1 MRTETIYESTG
12 STVPTGSAH
21 RHLVCWRSAFAGLA
35 IALVTFIGALALAIA
50 FGGIG
55 LSDGSTLKNAGIFAG
70 VSVAVATVIAAFAGS
85 YFSVRVASIRVDVL
99 GSMQG
104 LLVGGVFMI
113 FVVFQV
119 FSMVGTLGQAASQ
132 TLGATASMLGTGAA
146 AAMQNPVAQ
155 EFVEDSLVVEDS
167 LGGLNLKSDASVV
180 ATGTAS
186 RLLRGDTEA
195 AKLYLANQAGLTP
208 EQADQRIATLN
219 ARIDEA
225 KLEARDAAA
234 TTLKTTGW
242 GLFLVVALG
251 MIASSLGGLLASVL
265 NVRAAVDAQVPAE
278 RRRTL
283 VEARV

>member
-1 MRTETIYESTG
+1 MRTEIDE
-12 STVPTGSAH
+12 PTLNAATH
-21 RHLVCWRSAFAGLA
+21 RHLMCWRSAFAGLA
-35 IALVTFIGALALAIA
+35 IALVTLIGALALATA

-55 LSDGSTLKNAGIFAG
+55 LADGSTLKNAGIFAG
-70 VSVAVATVIAAFAGS
+70 VSVAVATLLAAFVGS
-85 YFSVRVASIRVDVL
+85 YFSVRVAAIRIDVL

-104 LLVGGVFMI
+104 LLVGGLFMI

-132 TLGATASMLGTGAA
+132 TLGATASVLGSGATT
-146 AAMQNPVAQ
+146 AMQNPVAQ
-155 EFVEDSLVVEDS
+155 EFVEDSLS
-167 LGGLNLKSDASVV
+167 GLNLKSDASVV
-180 ATGTAS
+180 AAGTAS
-186 RLLRGDTEA
+186 RLLRGDAEA

-208 EQADQRIATLN
+208 EQADQRIVALN

-225 KLEARDAAA
+225 KLAARDAAA

-265 NVRAAVDAQVPAE
+265 NARATIDTVVTTDD
-278 RRRTL
+278 RRKM

>member
-155 EFVEDSLVVEDS
+155 EFVEDSL
-167 LGGLNLKSDASVV
+167 GGLNLKSDASVV

-265 NVRAAVDAQVPAE
+265 NVRATVDAQVPAE

>member
-155 EFVEDSLVVEDS
+155 EFVEDSL
-167 LGGLNLKSDASVV
+167 GGLNLKSDASVV

-265 NVRAAVDAQVPAE
+265 NVRATVDAQVPAE

-283 VEARV
+283 VQARV

>member
-155 EFVEDSLVVEDS
+155 EFVEDSL
-167 LGGLNLKSDASVV
+167 GGLNLKSDASVV

>member
-155 EFVEDSLVVEDS
+155 EFVEDSL
-167 LGGLNLKSDASVV
+167 GGLNLKSDASVV

-265 NVRAAVDAQVPAE
+265 NVRATVDAQVPTE